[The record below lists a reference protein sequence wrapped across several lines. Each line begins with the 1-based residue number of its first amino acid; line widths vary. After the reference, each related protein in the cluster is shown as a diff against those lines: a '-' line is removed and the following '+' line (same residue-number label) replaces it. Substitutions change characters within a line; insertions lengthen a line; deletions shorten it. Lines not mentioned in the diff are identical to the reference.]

1 MDSEVAASP
10 GTLLD
15 RWPLYDGGRQGDSAL
30 EEARHRL
37 FLKSTL
43 DQIPVTRVADIT
55 PLDVLGIPVFAA
67 VTPLARDLTTHLGKG
82 VDKETARISAVM
94 EAVERVSA
102 EELEGRCRRA
112 TYVELTSS
120 GASVADPLSFDLPP
134 LTSYRPDSP
143 FEWVEGWELV
153 SARPIWV
160 LADLARSPARE
171 GILDQVDTNGLA
183 AGFTHGRAVRSAILE
198 IVERDAVSQ
207 HHFFQQYG
215 HEGDVGPVRRR
226 IDPDS
231 LPPIPKALAER
242 ARNAGLKLVL
252 EDLTTDLEIPV
263 ISSTLIDPSFPDA
276 SGPMPLV
283 VEGWGADLR
292 AGAAATQ
299 AILESFQSRLGVI
312 HGARDSY
319 NQVPRSRRGT
329 ERNLLNVAAE
339 HDFSTIPDANSPDL
353 ETEIEFILEKLGSAG
368 LTQAIVIDMS
378 RKSLGLP
385 VVRVRVPGLSLFTI
399 DHRRVGWRSARHLL

>member
-1 MDSEVAASP
+1 MDSEVAVSP
-10 GTLLD
+10 SSLLD
-15 RWPLYDGGRQGDSAL
+15 RWPLYDRRHEGASAL

-37 FLKSTL
+37 FLKSTI
-43 DQIPVTRVADIT
+43 DQVPVTRIADIT
-55 PLDVLGIPVFAA
+55 PLDVLGTPVFAS

-82 VDKETARISAVM
+82 MDKETARVSAVM

-102 EELEGRCRRA
+102 EELEGESRWA

-120 GASVADPLSFDLPP
+120 GARVADPLSFDLPP
-134 LTSYRPDSP
+134 LTSYRPDSL

-160 LADLARSPARE
+160 LADLARSPAQE

-183 AGFTHGRAVRSAILE
+183 AGFTRGRAVRSAILE

-215 HEGDVGPVRRR
+215 HEGDVGPGRRR
-226 IDPDS
+226 IDLDS

-242 ARNAGLKLVL
+242 AKKASLKLIL

-263 ISSTLIDPSFPDA
+263 ISSTLIDPSFSGA
-276 SGPMPLV
+276 TGPMPLV
-283 VEGWGADLR
+283 VEGWGADLL
-292 AGAAATQ
+292 AGAAVTH

-319 NQVPRSRRGT
+319 NQVPPSRRGT
-329 ERNLLNVAAE
+329 EQNFWKVVAE
-339 HDFSTIPDANSPDL
+339 HDFSTIPDVNSPDL
-353 ETEIEFILEKLGSAG
+353 ETEIEFILKKLESAG
-368 LTQAIVIDMS
+368 LTQAIVIDIS

>member
-1 MDSEVAASP
+1 MFAS
-10 GTLLD
+10 
-15 RWPLYDGGRQGDSAL
+15 
-30 EEARHRL
+30 
-37 FLKSTL
+37 
-43 DQIPVTRVADIT
+43 
-55 PLDVLGIPVFAA
+55 
-67 VTPLARDLTTHLGKG
+67 VTPLAKDLTTHLGKG

-102 EELEGRCRRA
+102 EELEGQSRRA

-160 LADLARSPARE
+160 LADLARSPAQE

-183 AGFTHGRAVRSAILE
+183 AGFTRGRAVRSAILE

-242 ARNAGLKLVL
+242 ARNAGLKLIL

-276 SGPMPLV
+276 C
-283 VEGWGADLR
+283 WAD
-292 AGAAATQ
+292 AAC
-299 AILESFQSRLGVI
+299 G
-312 HGARDSY
+312 
-319 NQVPRSRRGT
+319 
-329 ERNLLNVAAE
+329 
-339 HDFSTIPDANSPDL
+339 
-353 ETEIEFILEKLGSAG
+353 
-368 LTQAIVIDMS
+368 
-378 RKSLGLP
+378 
-385 VVRVRVPGLSLFTI
+385 
-399 DHRRVGWRSARHLL
+399 

>member
-15 RWPLYDGGRQGDSAL
+15 RWPPYDGGREGDSAL

-102 EELEGRCRRA
+102 EEFEGQSRRA

-134 LTSYRPDSP
+134 LTSYRPDLP

-160 LADLARSPARE
+160 LADLARSPAQE

-183 AGFTHGRAVRSAILE
+183 AGFTRGRAVRSAILE

-215 HEGDVGPVRRR
+215 HEGECRRAERRR
-226 IDPDS
+226 IDLDS
-231 LPPIPKALAER
+231 LPSVPKALAEL
-242 ARNAGLKLVL
+242 ARDAGLKLVL
-252 EDLTTDLEIPV
+252 EDLTTDFEIPV
-263 ISSTLIDPSFPDA
+263 ISSTLIDPSFSDA
-276 SGPMPLV
+276 AGPMPLV

-292 AGAAATQ
+292 AGAAVTH

-312 HGARDSY
+312 HGARD
-319 NQVPRSRRGT
+319 
-329 ERNLLNVAAE
+329 
-339 HDFSTIPDANSPDL
+339 F
-353 ETEIEFILEKLGSAG
+353 
-368 LTQAIVIDMS
+368 
-378 RKSLGLP
+378 
-385 VVRVRVPGLSLFTI
+385 
-399 DHRRVGWRSARHLL
+399 